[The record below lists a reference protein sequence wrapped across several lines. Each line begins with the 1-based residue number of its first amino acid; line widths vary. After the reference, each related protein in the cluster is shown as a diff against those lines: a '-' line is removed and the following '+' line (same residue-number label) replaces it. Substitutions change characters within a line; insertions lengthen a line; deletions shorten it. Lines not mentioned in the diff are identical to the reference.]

1 MAHANEEMLTG
12 FYAAYAGR
20 DAEAIAG
27 YLTEDAFVLIPGTG
41 PLGGVYR
48 GRTDAVGFFSTVW
61 EQGPDGFDLDLHE
74 VLAND
79 HHGLVIVKVTARRGD
94 ARYDEWE
101 THVHELS
108 DGSSA
113 GVFVY
118 WNDIGPAEAYFSASF
133 PPGSPGSAS
142 DLEAG

>member
-1 MAHANEEMLTG
+1 MAHANEEMLAR

-27 YLTEDAFVLIPGTG
+27 QLTDDAFVLIPGRG

-48 GRTDAVGFFSTVW
+48 GRTEAVGFFSTVW
-61 EQGPDGFDLDLHE
+61 EQAPDGFALDLHE

-79 HHGLVIVKVTARRGD
+79 EHGLVIVKVTAQRGD

-118 WNDIGPAEAYFSASF
+118 WNDIEPAEAYFSSASHSG
-133 PPGSPGSAS
+133 PPGSAS